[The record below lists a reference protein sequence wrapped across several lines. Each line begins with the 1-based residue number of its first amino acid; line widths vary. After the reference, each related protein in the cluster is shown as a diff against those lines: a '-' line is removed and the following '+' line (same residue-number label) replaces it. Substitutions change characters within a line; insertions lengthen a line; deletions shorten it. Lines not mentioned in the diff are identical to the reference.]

1 MRSTFRYVKFLRLWG
16 ESSLVPFALGTINM
30 LATRNPDNAAILEE
44 QRKIKTWKRSVG
56 PIDDSAFNA
65 MIGGL
70 NT

>member
-1 MRSTFRYVKFLRLWG
+1 
-16 ESSLVPFALGTINM
+16 LVPFALGTINM
-30 LATRNPDNAAILEE
+30 LATRNPDDTAILEE